1 MTTTTAERSTY
12 YRLTSPGHR
21 RLDPI
26 RGVDLVRD
34 GQTWTVRSYGPG
46 ATEPAVVDGL
56 EQAEAEVLYEERV
69 RAGAVVD
76 GMPGW
81 TRSDVPGLPLAG
93 YGYEAEVL
101 TAEGWSIMM
110 DEPFLVLG
118 GVGPR
123 YLDLEAP
130 PRTVEEVVEAAAE
143 QAAEGRLL
151 EGREQW
157 LSAAAESASPE
168 EDWMRPGD
176 GRYLVPT
183 RVRVTVRRRTSD
195 RFRSAG
201 VEIRDVVERELP
213 AVAPP
218 TRQEIDTYAAT
229 AIDADT
235 VPAAAGPPAVHLP
248 ARTDEAPLDGP
259 HFYFP
264 AHRRPYPDYPEDA
277 LHDEVVLYDGPHP
290 VARLLI
296 TAPTAGALIRAQ
308 HAVAADLG
316 LWTEPVLLLARAA
329 RLRTPEVEKV
339 ATAARLR
346 DDPALSGTWPCP
358 YSEEEVAVAR
368 ATIAQAEALA
378 QAAVDALPDAGRGPL
393 PPLTRA
399 WRVADTWG
407 ARWRDRLYELLR
419 DRWAA
424 TDGAGRDHLIRWSL
438 PGFRHDLHY
447 TAKVPLRV
455 IRRALAEV
463 SSA

>member
-1 MTTTTAERSTY
+1 MVTTAERSTY
-12 YRLTSPGHR
+12 YRLTSPDHR
-21 RLDPI
+21 RPAPV
-26 RGVDLVRD
+26 RGVDLLSD

-46 ATEPAVVDGL
+46 AIEPTVVGGL
-56 EQAEAEVLYEERV
+56 ERDEAEALYEERV
-69 RAGAVVD
+69 RAGAVLG

-93 YGYEAEVL
+93 YGYRAEVL
-101 TAEGWSIMM
+101 TAEGWSTMM

-118 GVGPR
+118 GAGPWH
-123 YLDLEAP
+123 LDLEAP
-130 PRTVEEVVEAAAE
+130 PRAVEEVVEAAAG
-143 QAAEGRLL
+143 QAAGGRLL

-157 LSAAAESASPE
+157 LSAAAASASAE

-176 GRYLVPT
+176 GRYLVPA

-201 VEIRDVVERELP
+201 VEVCDVVERELP
-213 AVAPP
+213 VVAPP
-218 TRQEIDTYAAT
+218 TRQEIDAYAAT
-229 AIDADT
+229 AIDAGT
-235 VPAAAGPPAVHLP
+235 VPATAVPPAVHLP
-248 ARTDEAPLDGP
+248 VRTGETPLDEP
-259 HFYFP
+259 HFHFP
-264 AHRRPYPDYPEDA
+264 AHRRPDPDYLGDT

-296 TAPTAGALIRAQ
+296 TAPTGDALTRAQ
-308 HAVAADLG
+308 HVLAAG
-316 LWTEPVLLLARAA
+316 LAPWTEPVLLLARAA
-329 RLRTPEVEKV
+329 RLRTAEAEKI

-346 DDPALSGTWPCP
+346 DDPHLSGTWPCP
-358 YSEEEVAVAR
+358 YSEEEVAGAR
-368 ATIAQAEALA
+368 ATIAQAEAFVR
-378 QAAVDALPDAGRGPL
+378 AAVEALPDAGRGPL

-399 WRVADTWG
+399 WRVTDTWD

-424 TDGAGRDHLIRWSL
+424 TDGAGRDHLIRWTHH
-438 PGFRHDLHY
+438 GIRHDLHY

-455 IRRALAEV
+455 IRRALAED